1 MASEAHLRVIFIGD
15 IIGEKG
21 RRTFKYIMPGIMDKF
36 KPDFIIANGE
46 NAAGGFGITPKIAD
60 ELFTSGIDIIT
71 SGNHVWDKKDIYSY
85 LDSDKPILRP
95 ANYPDGTHGKG
106 MVSVTKNGKTV
117 CVINLQGRTFMDPLI
132 DCPFRTAD
140 SLLEKADAKA
150 DAIIVDFHAEATS
163 EKKAMTYYLNGRVS
177 AVLGTHTHV
186 PTADAETTQL
196 GTAHITD
203 VGMTGSFDSVIGFR
217 PKEAIN
223 RFLYGIPSQFKVGNS
238 DNRLCSVVIDIEKR
252 RANSITQLILKDS
265 HNMNM

>member
-1 MASEAHLRVIFIGD
+1 
-15 IIGEKG
+15 
-21 RRTFKYIMPGIMDKF
+21 MPGIMDKF

-140 SLLEKADAKA
+140 SLLKKAD
-150 DAIIVDFHAEATS
+150 
-163 EKKAMTYYLNGRVS
+163 EKL
-177 AVLGTHTHV
+177 
-186 PTADAETTQL
+186 TQ
-196 GTAHITD
+196 
-203 VGMTGSFDSVIGFR
+203 
-217 PKEAIN
+217 
-223 RFLYGIPSQFKVGNS
+223 
-238 DNRLCSVVIDIEKR
+238 
-252 RANSITQLILKDS
+252 
-265 HNMNM
+265 